1 MIRTETTNKNGRYWA
16 VLGLAALLPMI
27 ASTVWYIVF
36 GHAWLT
42 LRGIDPDTAD
52 TTPAAWALVGQY
64 VRNLVVVVVLASLMR
79 RLEVTTVA
87 EALRL
92 GLLVWFG
99 FEAMAIVGAVLHED
113 YPLGLYAIHT
123 GDALLATLVVT
134 LVLGT
139 YSRRN
144 VAGGSGQGEPR

>member
-1 MIRTETTNKNGRYWA
+1 MIGSETTSKSGRYWT
-16 VLGLAALLPMI
+16 VLGVAAVLPMI

-36 GHAWLT
+36 GEAWLR

-52 TTPAAWALVGQY
+52 TTPAAWALVGQF

-79 RLEVTTVA
+79 RLGVTTVA
-87 EALRL
+87 AALRL

-99 FEAMAIVGAVLHED
+99 FEAMAIVGAVLHEG

-123 GDALLATLVVT
+123 GDALLAMLVVT

-139 YSRRN
+139 YRRRSA
-144 VAGGSGQGEPR
+144 AGAGQRGDA

>member
-1 MIRTETTNKNGRYWA
+1 MIGSETTSRSGRYWA
-16 VLGLAALLPMI
+16 VLGVAALLPMI
-27 ASTVWYIVF
+27 ASTVWYIVL
-36 GHAWLT
+36 GDAWLT
-42 LRGIDPDTAD
+42 LRGIDPDTTD
-52 TTPAAWALVGQY
+52 TTPAVWVLIAQF

-79 RLEVTTVA
+79 RLGITTVA
-87 EALRL
+87 AALRL

-99 FEAMAIVGAVLHED
+99 FEAMAIVGSVLHEG

-123 GDALLATLVVT
+123 GDALLAMLIVT

-144 VAGGSGQGEPR
+144 VAGAGGQGEPR